1 MPPLKPRGGAGQRLC
16 CGGQRGALAERSQV
30 AAQEIGR
37 LAEGSVRQA
46 EQAGQ
51 LLTKMTLGHFA
62 LPHRCKEI
70 ARASAEQA
78 TGVEQINR
86 AMGLLN
92 QSTQHAAS
100 ASEQLAATAEQMGAQ
115 AQTLQENMAHF
126 RL

>member
-1 MPPLKPRGGAGQRLC
+1 MIGS
-16 CGGQRGALAERSQV
+16 AERSQT
-30 AAQEIGR
+30 AAQEIGQ
-37 LAEGSVRQA
+37 LADSSVRQA

-51 LLTKMTLGHFA
+51 LLTRMTPIILNTSTQVQ
-62 LPHRCKEI
+62 EI

-115 AQTLQENMAHF
+115 ALTLQENMAHF
-126 RL
+126 RV

>member
-1 MPPLKPRGGAGQRLC
+1 M
-16 CGGQRGALAERSQV
+16 
-30 AAQEIGR
+30 
-37 LAEGSVRQA
+37 
-46 EQAGQ
+46 
-51 LLTKMTLGHFA
+51 LTKMTPAILHTA
-62 LPHRCKEI
+62 TQVQEI